1 MRDSTWPA
9 APRPFPD
16 EAFGGWFGRVAGR
29 YGITVDELGTA
40 AGIKLDLNPGGSGW
54 LATNA
59 PAKKSMQELAGLCRL
74 APEEVDGLCKPAL
87 VGSGWLVYC
96 YHCLVLNPC
105 DVFSP
110 YWRQAWIGSSLP
122 PCRQHEQWVGYVS
135 RADMRKRRNL
145 PRLLKMLERRWQL
158 IRREH
163 RLRNS

>member
-1 MRDSTWPA
+1 MRDRIWPA

-29 YGITVDELGTA
+29 YGITVDELATA
-40 AGIKLDLNPGGSGW
+40 AGIELDLNPGGSGW

-74 APEEVDGLCKPAL
+74 APEEVDGLCRPTL

-110 YWRQAWIGSSLP
+110 YWRQAWIGSSGP
-122 PCRQHEQWVGYVS
+122 PSLSVVNIASPDQTHVHSCNARVRG
-135 RADMRKRRNL
+135 RR
-145 PRLLKMLERRWQL
+145 RTTSLLVFKY
-158 IRREH
+158 
-163 RLRNS
+163 